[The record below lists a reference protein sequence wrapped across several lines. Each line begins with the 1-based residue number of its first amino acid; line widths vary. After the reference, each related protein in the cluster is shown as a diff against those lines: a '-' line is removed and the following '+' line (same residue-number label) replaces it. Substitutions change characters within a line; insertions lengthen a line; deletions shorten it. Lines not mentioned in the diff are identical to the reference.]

1 MSRGHQRSVPDTSAP
16 GTTVPA
22 DAFSPGGLRRGISRR
37 ATAARVAASVAAS
50 LLALAGCSST
60 GPTDN
65 PVARKLTWFSYLN
78 GDDLRSRCGKDG
90 TDRFRLV
97 FNADYNRH
105 VRTYDVVGD
114 PERGGAAVEAHVIEA
129 TDLARITPAD
139 PFSAARGRK
148 ASLQL
153 SAAQYDSFIGR
164 LREDG
169 AFDPPPHGLR
179 LPSNGFY
186 WLINGCRAGQWF
198 FTAFPYPSSRF
209 TDARFPELLRSIDP
223 TGVAFPGLPEPEDAP
238 RTLPSSGQLADGG
251 VFFEVQVGRY
261 GLVGPTAP
269 FGALMLGALPED

>member
-1 MSRGHQRSVPDTSAP
+1 MSRGHQR
-16 GTTVPA
+16 TVPA
-22 DAFSPGGLRRGISRR
+22 TLFRHGLARRFARG
-37 ATAARVAASVAAS
+37 AMAAAMAAS
-50 LLALAGCSST
+50 LLALAGCGSV

-65 PVARKLTWFSYLN
+65 PLARKLTWFSYLN

-90 TDRFRLV
+90 ADRFRLI

-114 PERGGAAVEAHVIEA
+114 PDRGGAAVEAHVIEA
-129 TDLARITPAD
+129 TDLARMTLTD
-139 PFSAARGRK
+139 PFSAARGRT
-148 ASLQL
+148 ATLQL
-153 SAAQYDSFIGR
+153 TAAQYDNFIGR
-164 LREDG
+164 LRDDG
-169 AFDPPPHGLR
+169 AFDPPPQGLR

-209 TDARFPELLRSIDP
+209 TDARFPELLRGLDP
-223 TGVAFPGLPEPEDAP
+223 TGVAFPGLPDPDDAP

-251 VFFEVQVGRY
+251 VFFEIQVGRDGLGHY

-269 FGALMLGALPED
+269 FGALLLSALPGN

>member
-1 MSRGHQRSVPDTSAP
+1 MSRGHQR
-16 GTTVPA
+16 TVPA
-22 DAFSPGGLRRGISRR
+22 AFFSRTGDRRAMAR
-37 ATAARVAASVAAS
+37 ATARMTARASMAAL
-50 LLALAGCSST
+50 LLALAGCSSI

-90 TDRFRLV
+90 ADRYRLI

-105 VRTYDVVGD
+105 VRTYDIVGD
-114 PERGGAAVEAHVIEA
+114 PDRGGAAVEAHVIEA
-129 TDLARITPAD
+129 TDLARLTLAD
-139 PFSAARGRK
+139 PFSAARGNT
-148 ASLQL
+148 ATLQL
-153 SAAQYDSFIGR
+153 NAAQFDSFIGR

-169 AFDPPPHGLR
+169 VFDPPPQGLR

-198 FTAFPYPSSRF
+198 FTAYPYPSSRF
-209 TDARFPELLRSIDP
+209 TNARFPDLLRSIDP
-223 TGVAFPGLPEPEDAP
+223 TGVAYPGLPAPDEAP

-251 VFFEVQVGRY
+251 VFFEVQIGRDGLGRY

-269 FGALMLGALPED
+269 FGALLLSALPEK